1 MSKENTIEG
10 SHKNI
15 WHGIGRK
22 RIEIPKSVLK
32 SKVVN
37 NEVLKSLYICSLG
50 YYPHAKGHYT
60 YRKKGLPEN
69 FLFYCTDG
77 FGWYKIGKEKFSVGP
92 NEFFILPQNTEHA
105 YGSDEK
111 DPWTIYWIHFGG
123 TMLPSF
129 NKLPVVQEHFNPLH
143 IKTNDQIISLFSN
156 IYKTLEMGYSIDNLA
171 FSNMC
176 LSHFLTLFI
185 YNDKYFDQTENSKK
199 DVVDEAIQYMQEN
212 LHANLSLQDLCNFSH
227 YSPSRFS
234 NLFRQKTGYAPI
246 DYFIQLKMQK
256 ASQLL
261 DFTDRSIKEVAA
273 HFGFDDPYYFSRR
286 FRKVVGVSPKNYRSV
301 KKD

>member
-1 MSKENTIEG
+1 
-10 SHKNI
+10 
-15 WHGIGRK
+15 
-22 RIEIPKSVLK
+22 
-32 SKVVN
+32 
-37 NEVLKSLYICSLG
+37 
-50 YYPHAKGHYT
+50 
-60 YRKKGLPEN
+60 
-69 FLFYCTDG
+69 
-77 FGWYKIGKEKFSVGP
+77 
-92 NEFFILPQNTEHA
+92 
-105 YGSDEK
+105 
-111 DPWTIYWIHFGG
+111 
-123 TMLPSF
+123 
-129 NKLPVVQEHFNPLH
+129 
-143 IKTNDQIISLFSN
+143 
-156 IYKTLEMGYSIDNLA
+156 MGYSIDNLA

-185 YNDKYFDQTENSKK
+185 YNDKYFDQAGNSKK

-286 FRKVVGVSPKNYRSV
+286 FRKVVGVSPKNYRSI